1 MKRFLLVASLL
12 LLIKPL
18 LRAEGPDEQFVRI
31 YNGILQADALAET
44 GRKDQARRKYLEAQ
58 AELKTLRQS
67 HPDWN
72 EIVVE
77 FRLKYVAEKLEP
89 LAENDQ
95 AQPLPRSTERS
106 SQLPSATGESAGLV
120 QLLQEQV
127 RQLTAD
133 KELLKDKLKEAL
145 TAQPAAVDP
154 RELAKAEERIKALH
168 KEVEVLKVSLGKA
181 ESKPDKPL
189 DPGVLEATRKALAAA
204 NQKLAQQGETIAA
217 LTLEKEALQKRLQAS
232 IDLAEVKP
240 LREENESLKRQAK
253 DLQAKV
259 EAQAALV
266 AGRVAAEGGDKSR
279 SDADRIQ
286 RLEQERA
293 EELALLKPPE
303 LGHLKGGSG
312 SARKSPDTLP
322 AAAWALVT
330 EAERAFSARHYEE
343 AEKKYSQALGY
354 DGKNVAVLANLAAVQ
369 IEQKRLT
376 EAEHHLKKALAA
388 DPKDAFSWS
397 LLGSLKVRQGKYD
410 EALEALSQAAQLDP
424 QDADTFQNLGVV
436 LAEKG
441 LREPAETAF
450 RRAIRLAP
458 GNGDAHH
465 NLAVIYATQQ
475 PPSLELARWHYQKAL
490 QAGHG
495 RNAAV
500 EKVLRTN
507 TVAAGGGVEAL
518 NH

>member
-1 MKRFLLVASLL
+1 
-12 LLIKPL
+12 
-18 LRAEGPDEQFVRI
+18 
-31 YNGILQADALAET
+31 
-44 GRKDQARRKYLEAQ
+44 
-58 AELKTLRQS
+58 
-67 HPDWN
+67 
-72 EIVVE
+72 
-77 FRLKYVAEKLEP
+77 
-89 LAENDQ
+89 
-95 AQPLPRSTERS
+95 
-106 SQLPSATGESAGLV
+106 
-120 QLLQEQV
+120 
-127 RQLTAD
+127 
-133 KELLKDKLKEAL
+133 
-145 TAQPAAVDP
+145 
-154 RELAKAEERIKALH
+154 
-168 KEVEVLKVSLGKA
+168 
-181 ESKPDKPL
+181 
-189 DPGVLEATRKALAAA
+189 
-204 NQKLAQQGETIAA
+204 
-217 LTLEKEALQKRLQAS
+217 
-232 IDLAEVKP
+232 
-240 LREENESLKRQAK
+240 
-253 DLQAKV
+253 
-259 EAQAALV
+259 
-266 AGRVAAEGGDKSR
+266 
-279 SDADRIQ
+279 SDADRIR

-303 LGHLKGGSG
+303 LGPLKGGSG

-322 AAAWALVT
+322 AAAWSLVA

-354 DGKNVAVLANLAAVQ
+354 DGKNVSVLANLAAVQ

-376 EAEHHLKKALAA
+376 EAENHLKRALAA